1 MPVPPPLSAP
11 LPLPVPLPADFPG
24 VSTRVS
30 FPGGSVEGRS
40 TVLAAVPI
48 PGGGTE
54 GAGSWAVV
62 TAETPFHP
70 LDHSWPDQ
78 PADTGTLDGVPVRDC
93 VTGAV
98 ALAGGVA
105 DAAGTAAGPTDG
117 SAALPTDGP
126 TDGLPAT
133 DTPPLLLLGA
143 DIPVRRGEEGW
154 AWLVVHVTDQPV
166 AVGTEVELRVD
177 ADRRTA
183 LSAAHTGCH
192 LLALALNEA
201 LAPRWRKDPGR
212 TDALGRP
219 DFDSLAMD
227 SSRMD
232 VHASTDVYRI
242 GKSLRKKGFT
252 SDDLAADLPA
262 LTAAVNER
270 LAAWVAADA
279 PVRVEAPGPELTAR
293 RRWACDLP
301 EGQASIACGGTHLH
315 HLGQLAELR
324 TELRLSDDGTELT
337 ATTTP
342 KPR

>member
-1 MPVPPPLSAP
+1 MP
-11 LPLPVPLPADFPG
+11 LPSTSTQVTFPAG
-24 VSTRVS
+24 A
-30 FPGGSVEGRS
+30 VEGRS
-40 TVLAAVPI
+40 TVLAAEPL
-48 PGGGTE
+48 GDGRY
-54 GAGSWAVV
+54 AVV

-78 PADTGTLDGVPVRDC
+78 PADTGSLGGVAVRDC

-98 ALAGGVA
+98 GPGPGPEGGA
-105 DAAGTAAGPTDG
+105 
-117 SAALPTDGP
+117 
-126 TDGLPAT
+126 
-133 DTPPLLLLGA
+133 LLLGA

-154 AWLVVHVTDQPV
+154 AWLVVHVTDEPV
-166 AVGTEVELRVD
+166 AVGAEVELRVD
-177 ADRRTA
+177 ADRRAA

-212 TDALGRP
+212 ADALGHP

-227 SSRMD
+227 TSRMD
-232 VHASTDVYRI
+232 TDASTDTYRI

-262 LTAAVNER
+262 LTEAVNAR
-270 LAAWVAADA
+270 LASWVAADA

-301 EGQASIACGGTHLH
+301 EGGASIFCGGTHLH
-315 HLGQLAELR
+315 HLGELAALS
-324 TELRLSDDGTELT
+324 TELRLSEDGTELI
-337 ATTTP
+337 AVTTP
-342 KPR
+342 KRR

>member
-1 MPVPPPLSAP
+1 MT
-11 LPLPVPLPADFPG
+11 LP
-24 VSTRVS
+24 STSTQVS
-30 FPGGSVEGRS
+30 FPAGAVEGRS
-40 TVLAAVPI
+40 TVLAAEPL
-48 PGGGTE
+48 PEGGPHGGG
-54 GAGSWAVV
+54 WAVV
-62 TAETPFHP
+62 TAATPFHP

-78 PADTGTLDGVPVRDC
+78 PADTGTLAGVPVRDC

-98 ALAGGVA
+98 RTEAASDQSA
-105 DAAGTAAGPTDG
+105 DAG
-117 SAALPTDGP
+117 SAEG
-126 TDGLPAT
+126 
-133 DTPPLLLLGA
+133 LLLGT

-154 AWLVVHVTDQPV
+154 AWLVVHVTDEPV
-166 AVGTEVELRVD
+166 AVGTEVDLVVD
-177 ADRRTA
+177 ADRRAA

-212 TDALGRP
+212 SDALGHP

-232 VHASTDVYRI
+232 VQASTDVYRI

-252 SDDLAADLPA
+252 ADDLAAELSA
-262 LTAAVNER
+262 LTAAVNQR

-315 HLGQLAELR
+315 HLGELVELR
-324 TELRLSDDGTELT
+324 TELRLSDDGSELT
-337 ATTTP
+337 AVTTP
-342 KPR
+342 KRR